1 MQQHF
6 GTGMAGRRWRRL
18 PLAAAIALATGAGLG
33 SAAAQEPQAQ
43 DGRSADAEPRELDR
57 VIVTAAKREQSV
69 REVPASVSAITQ
81 QQLQD
86 QGAQSL
92 ADYVQKTPGVVF
104 NSYQPGVSH
113 VVVRGITTSA
123 GNPQGQPTTG
133 YFLNDVPLI
142 EPGWT
147 IAIPDIDAF
156 DLNRVEV
163 LRGPQGSLFGSASMG
178 GAVNYIANLADAGG
192 FDAAVEAGLSSTRN
206 ADLGHSLKGMVNV
219 PVKQD
224 VFAIRAVAQHRDAPG
239 YIDNLGTGEDGAND
253 LSVSGG
259 RLSMLLTPNEST
271 TLTWLSLFQ
280 QIDSD
285 DNAYRIPELGDL
297 ARYTSTPEF
306 TETDITVHSLRW
318 DQDLGWGTLTAL
330 ASRQEKS
337 QDWRFD
343 LTPYLDIYNADLGT
357 DSAGPLFVNSGGEST
372 GDSFELRLAS
382 ADSDR
387 VEWLVGA
394 MVFDTEKDLHEQLG
408 APGFAAELDAST
420 NPRFAPGAGA
430 VVSPDGDVFNAFYSR
445 VTGKE
450 QALFGEASIHL
461 NPQWTLG
468 VGGRAFKTRVRVV
481 DVTAGVD
488 TYPLP
493 SRQTADD
500 TTEESGFHPKLSL
513 RYRASD
519 RLMLYALRSEG
530 FRFGVPNN
538 SSVTQHDIPA
548 GSRSDSL
555 VNHELGLRAD
565 FADGRLL
572 LDATLFHIDWSDIQL
587 RLQTPEPVVNYA
599 GNGGKAS
606 SKGVEL
612 SAQWRPGAAFDWT
625 GSVTW
630 QQARLD
636 EDVFILWYG
645 TAPKG
650 SRLPGS
656 ADWSVANQLNWR
668 FDGAYAPTLMLS
680 HTYLSEGISDLNS
693 AVPGVAPNE
702 QGDYHQ
708 FDARFRMSFGK
719 TDVTLF
725 GTNLADERGVT
736 RTVPEAYGLGQGIL
750 RPRTFGVTVH
760 WRY

>member
-1 MQQHF
+1 MQDRF
-6 GTGMAGRRWRRL
+6 GCDLVVHRCRRMRL
-18 PLAAAIALATGAGLG
+18 AVAIALATSAGLATAAPQDTQQQAT
-33 SAAAQEPQAQ
+33 AAA
-43 DGRSADAEPRELDR
+43 DGAIELDR

-69 REVPASVSAITQ
+69 REVPASVSAVTQ

-113 VVVRGITTSA
+113 VVVRGISTSA

-178 GAVNYIANLADAGG
+178 GAINYIANLADASG
-192 FDAAVEAGLSSTRN
+192 FDAAVEAGVSSTRN
-206 ADLGHSLKGMVNV
+206 ADVGYTLKGMVNV

-224 VFAIRAVAQHRDAPG
+224 VFAIRAVAQQRSAPG
-239 YIDNLGTGEDGAND
+239 YIDNLGTGVDGAND

-259 RLSMLLTPNEST
+259 RLSMVLTPNEAT
-271 TLTWLSLFQ
+271 TLTWLSLLQ
-280 QIDSD
+280 TIDSD
-285 DNAYRIPELGDL
+285 DNAYRIPERGDL
-297 ARYTSTPEF
+297 VRYTSTPEY
-306 TETDITVHSLRW
+306 TETDIELHSLRW

-343 LTPYLDIYNADLGT
+343 LTPYLDFYNADLGT

-372 GDSFELRLAS
+372 GDSYELRLAS

-387 VEWLVGA
+387 FEWLVGA
-394 MVFDTEKDLHEQLG
+394 MVFDTEKHLYEQLG
-408 APGFAAELDAST
+408 APGFAALLDGST
-420 NPRFAPGAGA
+420 DPRFGPGTGA
-430 VVSPDGDVFNAFYSR
+430 VVSPDGDVFNAFYAK

-481 DVTAGVD
+481 DTTAGVD
-488 TYPLP
+488 VYPLP
-493 SRQTADD
+493 SVQTADD
-500 TTEESGFHPKLSL
+500 NTEESGFQPKVSL
-513 RYRASD
+513 RYRPSD
-519 RLMLYALRSEG
+519 RFMIYALRSEG

-555 VNHELGLRAD
+555 VNHELGVRTDLAG
-565 FADGRLL
+565 GRLL
-572 LDATLFHIDWSDIQL
+572 LDATVFHIDWSDIQL

-606 SKGVEL
+606 SRGVEL
-612 SAQWRPGAAFDWT
+612 SAQWRPTAAFDWSS
-625 GSVTW
+625 SVTW

-656 ADWSVANQLNWR
+656 ADWSIANQLNWR

-708 FDARFRMSFGK
+708 FDARFRMSFGN

>member
-1 MQQHF
+1 MQDRS
-6 GTGMAGRRWRRL
+6 GTELARGRRLRL
-18 PLAAAIALATGAGLG
+18 AVAIALATGAGLG
-33 SAAAQEPQAQ
+33 TAAAQSPQAEDDRAQ
-43 DGRSADAEPRELDR
+43 PEPRELDR
-57 VIVTAAKREQSV
+57 VVVTAAKREQSV
-69 REVPASVSAITQ
+69 REVPGSVSAVTQ

-178 GAVNYIANLADAGG
+178 GAVNYIANLADASG

-206 ADLGHSLKGMVNV
+206 ADVGHSLKGMVNV

-224 VFAIRAVAQHRDAPG
+224 VFAIRAVAQHRGAPG

-259 RLSMLLTPNEST
+259 RLSMLLTPSEST

-343 LTPYLDIYNADLGT
+343 LTPYLDGYNADLGT
-357 DSAGPLFVNSGGEST
+357 DSDGPLFVNSGGEST
-372 GDSFELRLAS
+372 GNSYELRLAS

-387 VEWLVGA
+387 FEWLVGA
-394 MVFDTEKDLHEQLG
+394 MVFDTRKNLHEQLG

-420 NPRFAPGAGA
+420 DPRFGPGTGA
-430 VVSPDGDVFNAFYSR
+430 VVSPDGDVFNAFYAR

-450 QALFGEASIHL
+450 QALFGEASIHF
-461 NPQWTLG
+461 NPRWTLSL
-468 VGGRAFKTRVRVV
+468 GGRAFKTRVRVV
-481 DVTAGVD
+481 DTTVGVD
-488 TYPLP
+488 VYPLP
-493 SRQTADD
+493 SLQTADD
-500 TTEESGFHPKLSL
+500 NTEESGFQPKVSL
-513 RYRASD
+513 RYRPSD
-519 RLMLYALRSEG
+519 RFMVYALRSEG

-538 SSVTQHDIPA
+538 SSVTQHDIPE
-548 GSRSDSL
+548 GSRSDAL
-555 VNHELGLRAD
+555 VNHELGVRAD

-572 LDATLFHIDWSDIQL
+572 LDATVFHIDWSDIQL

-606 SKGVEL
+606 SRGVEL
-612 SAQWRPGAAFDWT
+612 STQWRASEHFDWT

-630 QQARLD
+630 QEARLD

-668 FDGAYAPTLMLS
+668 FDGTFAPTLMVS
-680 HTYLSEGISDLNS
+680 HTWLSEGISDLNS

-708 FDARFRMSFGK
+708 FDARFRMSFGN

>member
-1 MQQHF
+1 MHERF
-6 GTGMAGRRWRRL
+6 DTGVAAWRRCRRL
-18 PLAAAIALATGAGLG
+18 RLAAAIALATGAGMG
-33 SAAAQEPQAQ
+33 SAAAQEAQAQ
-43 DGRSADAEPRELDR
+43 GEEQARELDR

-133 YFLNDVPLI
+133 YFLNDVPLV

-178 GAVNYIANLADAGG
+178 GAVNYIANLADASG
-192 FDAAVEAGLSSTRN
+192 FDAAVEAGVSSTRN
-206 ADLGHSLKGMVNV
+206 ADLGYTLKGMVNV

-224 VFAIRAVAQHRDAPG
+224 VFAIRAVAQQRSAPG
-239 YIDNLGTGEDGAND
+239 YIDNHGTGKDGAND

-259 RLSMLLTPNEST
+259 RLSMVLTPNEAT
-271 TLTWLSLFQ
+271 TLTWLSLLQ
-280 QIDSD
+280 TIDSD

-297 ARYTSTPEF
+297 VRHTSTPEF
-306 TETDITVHSLRW
+306 TETEIELHSLRW

-343 LTPYLDIYNADLGT
+343 LTPYLDFYNGLHGT
-357 DSAGPLFVNSGGEST
+357 DSDGPLFVNSGGTST

-382 ADSDR
+382 ADSER
-387 VEWLVGA
+387 FEWLVGA

-408 APGFAAELDAST
+408 APGYAAQLDAST
-420 NPRFAPGAGA
+420 DPRFGPGTGA
-430 VVSPDGDVFNAFYSR
+430 VVSPDGDVFNAFYSK

-450 QALFGEASIHL
+450 QALFGEASIHFG
-461 NPQWTLG
+461 PQWTLG

-481 DVTAGVD
+481 DSAVGVD
-488 TYPLP
+488 IYPLP
-493 SRQTADD
+493 FLETAV
-500 TTEESGFHPKLSL
+500 TETEESGFHPKVSL
-513 RYRASD
+513 RYRPND
-519 RLMLYALRSEG
+519 RFMVYALRSEG

-538 SSVTQHDIPA
+538 SSVTQHDIPD
-548 GSRSDSL
+548 GSSSDAL
-555 VNHELGLRAD
+555 VNHELGFRAD
-565 FADGRLL
+565 LAGGRFL

-606 SKGVEL
+606 SKGVEV
-612 SAQWRPGAAFDWT
+612 SAQWRPSAAFDWT

-656 ADWSVANQLNWR
+656 ADWSVANQFNWR

-680 HTYLSEGISDLNS
+680 HAYLSEGISDLNS

-702 QGDYHQ
+702 QGDWHQ
-708 FDARFRMSFGK
+708 LDARFRMSFGN

>member
-1 MQQHF
+1 MQHRH
-6 GTGMAGRRWRRL
+6 GRGPALHRCRRL
-18 PLAAAIALATGAGLG
+18 RLAVALAVATGAAAVHAAPQDADAP
-33 SAAAQEPQAQ
+33 AAAT
-43 DGRSADAEPRELDR
+43 DAVELDR

-69 REVPASVSAITQ
+69 REVPGSVSAVTQ

-113 VVVRGITTSA
+113 VVVRGIATSA

-178 GAVNYIANLADAGG
+178 GAVNYIANVADATG

-206 ADLGHSLKGMVNV
+206 ADVGHTLKGMVNV

-224 VFAIRAVAQHRDAPG
+224 VFAIRAVAQTRSAPG

-253 LSVSGG
+253 VSVSGG
-259 RLSMLLTPNEST
+259 RLSMVLTPGDTT

-280 QIDSD
+280 QIDAD

-297 ARYTSTPEF
+297 VRFTSTPEF
-306 TETDITVHSLRW
+306 TDTDITVHSLRW
-318 DQDLGWGTLTAL
+318 DQDLGWGSLTAL

-343 LTPYLDIYNADLGT
+343 LTPYLDFYNGALGT
-357 DSAGPLFVNSGGEST
+357 ASDGPLFVNSGGEST
-372 GDSFELRLAS
+372 GDSVELRLAS
-382 ADSDR
+382 DDSDR
-387 VEWLVGA
+387 FEWLVGA
-394 MVFDTEKDLHEQLG
+394 MVFDTDKDLYEQLG

-420 NPRFAPGAGA
+420 DPRFGPGTGA
-430 VVSPDGDVFNAFYSR
+430 VVSPDGDVFNAFYSK
-445 VTGKE
+445 VTGTE
-450 QALFGEASIHL
+450 QALFGEASLHL
-461 NPQWTLG
+461 SPQWTLAL
-468 VGGRAFKTRVRVV
+468 GGRAFRTRVRVV
-481 DVTAGVD
+481 DTTVGVDVYPQPSVVTAV
-488 TYPLP
+488 T
-493 SRQTADD
+493 R
-500 TTEESGFHPKLSL
+500 TEESGFNPKVSL
-513 RYRASD
+513 RWRPSD

-538 SSVTQHDIPA
+538 SSVTVHQIPD

-555 VNHELGLRAD
+555 VNYELGARFDLAG
-565 FADGRLL
+565 GRLL
-572 LDATLFHIDWSDIQL
+572 LDATAFHIDWSDIQL

-606 SKGVEL
+606 STGVEL

-625 GSVTW
+625 SSVTW
-630 QQARLD
+630 QRARLD
-636 EDVFILWYG
+636 EDVFILFYG
-645 TAPKG
+645 TAPRG

-656 ADWSVANQLNWR
+656 ADWSIANQLAWR
-668 FDGAYAPTLMLS
+668 FDGAYAPTLMLA

-708 FDARFRMSFGK
+708 FDARFRMSFGS

-725 GTNLADERGVT
+725 GTNLSDERGVT